1 MSGQRRYF
9 RLTRAERAS
18 VERSLDGR
26 EGARSVA
33 RGLGRSASSVS
44 EEVRRNRTVAK
55 GPGRG
60 ERVGGVPD
68 DACPR
73 LTRWPWTC
81 NGCRYRR
88 YHCTRAW
95 RCEYSAARAQRLSDE
110 LRSDSRRG
118 VDMGEAEAEAE
129 AGMAL
134 AAIRADIARGLSP
147 AQIARARA
155 DELGM
160 SASTIYRWVEA
171 GYGGMSNAEL
181 RRKVGYRARRH
192 GPQATPTAHGQER
205 SYAAFSALPE
215 EERAC
220 ACEMDT
226 VVGRS
231 ADTRCILTLYL
242 RPARFQLAMCLPRKT
257 SSAVAA
263 ALDSLEA
270 ALGREGFQRLFGLL
284 LTDNGTE
291 FADTSAI
298 EASRGGGRA
307 RTRVYYCDVRMS
319 QQKAGCERNH
329 VELRKLLPKGR
340 GIAFDLLD
348 DHDMACVMSQLDSEP
363 RPSLGGMTPTRMLR
377 AAYGP
382 LAEDLMD
389 ALGVEDVPYEALD
402 LTLRAVEDE
411 REERGGAP
419 LL

>member
-9 RLTRAERAS
+9 RVTRAERSAI
-18 VERSLDGR
+18 ERALDGR
-26 EGARSVA
+26 EGARSIA
-33 RGLGRSASSVS
+33 RDLGRSASSVS

-55 GPGRG
+55 GPDKGG
-60 ERVGGVPD
+60 RVGEVPD
-68 DACPR
+68 DACRR

-88 YHCTRAW
+88 YHCARRW
-95 RCEYSAARAQRLSDE
+95 RCEYSAARAQRLSDA
-110 LRSDSRRG
+110 LRSDARRG
-118 VDMGEAEAEAE
+118 VDMGEAEA
-129 AGMAL
+129 GMAL
-134 AAIRADIARGLSP
+134 ATIRSDIARGLSP
-147 AQIARARA
+147 AQIAQART
-155 DELGM
+155 DGLGM

-181 RRKVGYRARRH
+181 RRKVGYKARRH
-192 GPQATPTAHGQER
+192 GVRATPTAHGPER
-205 SYAAFSALPE
+205 SYEAFSALPE

-231 ADTRCILTLYL
+231 ADTRCVLTLYL
-242 RPARFQLAMCLPRKT
+242 RPARFQLAMCLPEKT

-298 EASRGGGRA
+298 EASRDGGRA

-319 QQKAGCERNH
+319 QQKARCERNH

-340 GIAFDLLD
+340 GIPFDLLD
-348 DHDMACVMSQLDSEP
+348 DHDMACVMGELDSEP
-363 RPSLGGMTPTRMLR
+363 RPSLGGLTPVAMLR

-389 ALGVEDVPYEALD
+389 ALGVEDVPYEELD
-402 LTLRAVEDE
+402 LTLRAVEAE
-411 REERGGAP
+411 RRERGEAP